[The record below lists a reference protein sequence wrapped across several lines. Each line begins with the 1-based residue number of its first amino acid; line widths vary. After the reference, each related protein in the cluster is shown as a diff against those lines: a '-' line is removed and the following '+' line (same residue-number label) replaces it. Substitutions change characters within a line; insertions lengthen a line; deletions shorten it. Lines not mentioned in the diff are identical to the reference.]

1 DALNLFAEVVTKVPV
16 LYADRD
22 RATPQFLWE
31 NGIEELARALA
42 NPVFRQTF
50 LDSAPAE
57 KVEAFRGTLRFW
69 ARQPVTD
76 AKAAR
81 VALRK
86 LVTAA
91 QDVFPVRV
99 PSALVLEVVC
109 GACSGL
115 DEYTVFLNPAQLN
128 PDSVSAVPDLSAQ
141 GVY

>member
-1 DALNLFAEVVTKVPV
+1 DVRDKLNTALRRTQQLRRHRDPQFEQYARTTTVSDALNLFAEVVTKVPV

-91 QDVFPVRV
+91 QDAFPV
-99 PSALVLEVVC
+99 
-109 GACSGL
+109 
-115 DEYTVFLNPAQLN
+115 
-128 PDSVSAVPDLSAQ
+128 
-141 GVY
+141 